1 LYICSIKQST
11 NMKKLTLVRFGQV
24 PNPQVTAALAP
35 HIIGKAIALPVP
47 GAIVS
52 IFNTESSIE
61 TGSDSVK
68 GTGVFFF
75 IMDAAASDSHL
86 PEEIQAAIDKVF
98 GGSAHT
104 TSPVTREY
112 TIDELLDLINQNGIE
127 ALTPDQR
134 SQLDSRF

>member
-1 LYICSIKQST
+1 
-11 NMKKLTLVRFGQV
+11 MKRLTLVRFGQV

-61 TGSDSVK
+61 TVSDSVK
-68 GTGVFFF
+68 GTGAFFF
-75 IMDAAASDSHL
+75 IMDNAASDAHL

-98 GGSAHT
+98 GGSDPAGT
-104 TSPVTREY
+104 QTSREY
-112 TIDELLDLINQNGIE
+112 TVDELLDLINQNGIE
-127 ALTPDQR
+127 SLTPDQKR
-134 SQLDSRF
+134 QLDNRF